1 MELSVK
7 MEAVE
12 LCFLRT
18 LLTTHVPIRATTKSV
33 GLDLYSP
40 VSVVVPPHGKI
51 LIDTGVAFQIPL
63 GYYGHIAPCSRLTL
77 HHHIHIG
84 AGVIDPYYTGA
95 VQVLLLN
102 FGSKSQAIE
111 GNTCIAQI
119 ILEKVA
125 YPLLSEVPQLAP
137 TKHGAQ
143 GFGSSGL

>member
-1 MELSVK
+1 MNVK

-12 LCFLRT
+12 LLFLKT
-18 LLTTHVPIRATTKSV
+18 HLTAHVPTRATAKSIM
-33 GLDLYSP
+33 LDLYNP

-51 LIDTGVAFQIPL
+51 LVDMGIAFQIPL
-63 GYYGHIAPCSRLTL
+63 GYYGHIAPHSGLVL

-84 AGVIDPYYTGA
+84 AGVIDPDYTGA

-111 GNTCIAQI
+111 GDTHIAQI

-125 YPLLSEVPQLAP
+125 YPILCEVPKLAL
-137 TKHGAQ
+137 TEHGAQ
-143 GFGSSGL
+143 GFGSSGM

>member
-1 MELSVK
+1 

-12 LCFLRT
+12 LRFLRT
-18 LLTTHVPIRATTKSV
+18 LPTARVPTRATTKSV

-51 LIDTGVAFQIPL
+51 LIDTGIAFQIPL
-63 GYYGHIAPCSRLTL
+63 GYYGHIAPRSGLTL

-84 AGVIDPYYTGA
+84 AGVIDPDYTGA

-102 FGSKSQAIE
+102 FGLKSQAIE
-111 GNTCIAQI
+111 GNTRIAKI

-125 YPLLSEVPQLAP
+125 YPILSEVPQLAS
-137 TKHGAQ
+137 TECGAQ
-143 GFGSSGL
+143 GFGSSGM